1 MQALPQYFPVGVFG
15 TGALLAKATATSS
28 AMIERVGNILLGQ
41 LRWRGL
47 SLDRAPGSMVA
58 PARGTIQRV
67 LVSYLYLAREVQ
79 LGTMRHAPSTGVYA
93 YFLPRLNARRPAIL
107 ATPPARPAPARARV
121 TTDAW
126 RTHSLALL
134 MYQAV

>member
-47 SLDRAPGSMVA
+47 SLDRAPGSMVVA
-58 PARGTIQRV
+58 PARHTAVRAV
-67 LVSYLYLAREVQ
+67 RYS
-79 LGTMRHAPSTGVYA
+79 A
-93 YFLPRLNARRPAIL
+93 Y
-107 ATPPARPAPARARV
+107 
-121 TTDAW
+121 
-126 RTHSLALL
+126 RT
-134 MYQAV
+134 

>member
-41 LRWRGL
+41 LRWRGGL

-58 PARGTIQRV
+58 PAR
-67 LVSYLYLAREVQ
+67 
-79 LGTMRHAPSTGVYA
+79 
-93 YFLPRLNARRPAIL
+93 
-107 ATPPARPAPARARV
+107 
-121 TTDAW
+121 
-126 RTHSLALL
+126 
-134 MYQAV
+134 AVFIR

>member
-47 SLDRAPGSMVA
+47 SLDR
-58 PARGTIQRV
+58 I
-67 LVSYLYLAREVQ
+67 
-79 LGTMRHAPSTGVYA
+79 
-93 YFLPRLNARRPAIL
+93 ARRDRWS
-107 ATPPARPAPARARV
+107 RPRARYSY
-121 TTDAW
+121 DSAY
-126 RTHSLALL
+126 RT
-134 MYQAV
+134 

>member
-58 PARGTIQRV
+58 PARAVRY
-67 LVSYLYLAREVQ
+67 S
-79 LGTMRHAPSTGVYA
+79 A
-93 YFLPRLNARRPAIL
+93 Y
-107 ATPPARPAPARARV
+107 
-121 TTDAW
+121 
-126 RTHSLALL
+126 RT
-134 MYQAV
+134 